1 MPSNMTKL
9 EQSIIANAR
18 AELSAV
24 LYFYRK
30 KAEGSMTIDDFDDA
44 WRDYLGHYHA
54 LNALLMFAHQADVG
68 MSAEAVQALQLIEE
82 EHAGAYR
89 ASAN

>member
-30 KAEGSMTIDDFDDA
+30 T
-44 WRDYLGHYHA
+44 LG
-54 LNALLMFAHQADVG
+54 VIT
-68 MSAEAVQALQLIEE
+68 SAITM
-82 EHAGAYR
+82 R
-89 ASAN
+89 